1 MRKGQSIE
9 GGVATQSA
17 MRYSNQKAE
26 QILREPQFGVLRDR
40 MVTLFTED
48 HLTSLQIAEAVV
60 DDMQLRAGVKI
71 QTASSIVRRVLA
83 ALVDDGTRSEVHSIL
98 QANALDRRRDDI
110 DAARDGWMLDQ
121 GYKVWTDEEDAY
133 FLRLIK
139 RPSMK
144 RGTSDICNHKKIAEA
159 MCKKFGP
166 GTFDADRCRRHLESI
181 RRIGHISQSTVKRL
195 RGKRGVLPAPA
206 NRRRLPPF

>member
-9 GGVATQSA
+9 GGVASQSA
-17 MRYSNQKAE
+17 MRYANEVAGR
-26 QILREPQFGVLRDR
+26 ILAQPQFGVLRDR
-40 MVTLFTED
+40 MVALFTEE
-48 HLTSLQIAEAVV
+48 HLTSLQIAETVL

-83 ALVDDGTRSEVHSIL
+83 ALVDDGTRSEVRSIL

-110 DAARDGWMLDQ
+110 DAARDEWMLDQ

-159 MCKKFGP
+159 MCARFGP

-195 RGKRGVLPAPA
+195 RGKRGLLPAPM
-206 NRRRLPPF
+206 NGGRLPPH